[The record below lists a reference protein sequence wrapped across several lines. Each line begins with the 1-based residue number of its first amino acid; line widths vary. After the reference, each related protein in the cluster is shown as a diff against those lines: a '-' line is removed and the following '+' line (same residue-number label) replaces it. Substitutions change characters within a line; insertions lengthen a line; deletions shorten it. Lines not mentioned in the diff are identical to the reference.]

1 MLAVHNSTHVTID
14 PSILYFGT
22 PVVLV
27 STVGADGRTNLA
39 PLSSIFWLGHTA
51 VIGVGAR
58 SQTAINLRE
67 TGEVVL
73 NLPSVDP
80 VSARKSSVGYRYE
93 PDKFGRAGLTPVA
106 SDTVSAPRAG
116 ECPVQ
121 LEGHVVDVHPLRGD
135 DPVAAGSI
143 LAVEITVT
151 RVHVHESIRLAGS
164 THRIDPDRWRP
175 LIMSFQ
181 QFYGL
186 GDRVLPSRLSSIDE
200 EWYR

>member
-1 MLAVHNSTHVTID
+1 M
-14 PSILYFGT
+14 
-22 PVVLV
+22 
-27 STVGADGRTNLA
+27 
-39 PLSSIFWLGHTA
+39 
-51 VIGVGAR
+51 GAR

-67 TGEVVL
+67 TREAVL
-73 NLPSVDP
+73 NLPSIEEVAAVDRIALTTGRDP
-80 VSARKSSVGYRYE
+80 VSARKASVGYRYE

-135 DPVAAGSI
+135 DPVAAGSV
-143 LAVEITVT
+143 LAVEIAVS
-151 RVHVHESIRLAGS
+151 RVHVHTSIRLAGS
-164 THRIDPDRWRP
+164 AHRIDPDLWRP

-186 GDRVLPSRLSSIDE
+186 GDQVRPSRLSSIDE